1 MSVSIPSACICS
13 PGDAAIEAALYPDS
27 DYVDEG
33 YLYFTLTDPE
43 TGELAFSKTLEEH
56 NALVEQY
63 RPLWQAYD
71 QKIQQAAANP

>member
-1 MSVSIPSACICS
+1 M
-13 PGDAAIEAALYPDS
+13 
-27 DYVDEG
+27 DEG
-33 YLYFTLTDPE
+33 YLDFTLTDPE

-56 NALVEQY
+56 NALVGQY